1 MSILSSSLTNI
12 VCSSCRKSNEKRVE
26 ANDPAAIC
34 KIGSEC
40 QKKGDFA
47 SAFNYW
53 AEAAE
58 LGDAEAII
66 NYQSC
71 IVRETVLRRILQ
83 NRKYIT

>member
-71 IVRETVLRRILQ
+71 IVRETVLKRIQ